1 MAIIVLTSVGASP
14 GVTTTALGLALQWP
28 RECLLVDADPHP
40 CRTVESGYL
49 GGQVAV
55 GSGLSRM
62 AAVQR
67 SGADMAS
74 VLWQHVI
81 ALPKPDGGEGPRTN
95 FLPGYS
101 HLGQAQL
108 METMWPSIV
117 DALRDLDQAEIDVIV
132 DVGRTG
138 TARPPQ
144 SLMAAASVVAV
155 VTRSQ
160 LRSLVP
166 LALHGEL
173 IGEINAEGTARR
185 GLLVI
190 GPGQPYGPR
199 EITKQFHLPVLA
211 TLADDPRTAA
221 CLLDAPSPRRWRRSS
236 LAMSLSRV
244 AHILAEQARQ
254 HRATAGPAPH
264 SVAIQQPSMVHRHG
278 ELEVC

>member
-40 CRTVESGYL
+40 CRAVESGYL

-108 METMWPSIV
+108 M
-117 DALRDLDQAEIDVIV
+117 L
-132 DVGRTG
+132 
-138 TARPPQ
+138 
-144 SLMAAASVVAV
+144 SL
-155 VTRSQ
+155 
-160 LRSLVP
+160 
-166 LALHGEL
+166 
-173 IGEINAEGTARR
+173 I
-185 GLLVI
+185 
-190 GPGQPYGPR
+190 
-199 EITKQFHLPVLA
+199 
-211 TLADDPRTAA
+211 
-221 CLLDAPSPRRWRRSS
+221 
-236 LAMSLSRV
+236 
-244 AHILAEQARQ
+244 HI
-254 HRATAGPAPH
+254 
-264 SVAIQQPSMVHRHG
+264 
-278 ELEVC
+278 